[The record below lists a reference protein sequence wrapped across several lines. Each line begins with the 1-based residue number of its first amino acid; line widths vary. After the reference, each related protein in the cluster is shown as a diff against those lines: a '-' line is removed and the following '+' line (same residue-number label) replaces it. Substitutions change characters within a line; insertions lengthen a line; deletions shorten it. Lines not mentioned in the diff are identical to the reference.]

1 MTIPPSLLNWDG
13 IILDAV
19 PVEKDKLIEKIAL
32 LLGDPD
38 VSPQTIVNKLRTRE
52 ELGSTALGYGIALP
66 HARMQGIQ
74 APKAAFIRLAQGID
88 FDAPDESPVDI
99 IFAMLVPAGA
109 NEEYLRLLAALA
121 KMFNNPDIRHQLRS
135 ASTQEEIYSIL
146 TGIQQRKSA

>member
-1 MTIPPSLLNWDG
+1 MTIPPSLLNGSG

-19 PVEKDKLIEKIAL
+19 PVEKERLIEKIAL
-32 LLGDPD
+32 LLEDSD
-38 VSPQTIVNKLRTRE
+38 ISPQTIVNKLLARE

-74 APKAAFIRLAQGID
+74 APRAVFIRLAQSVD
-88 FDAPDESPVDI
+88 FDAPDEEPVDI

-109 NEEYLRLLAALA
+109 NEEYLRLLASLA
-121 KMFNNPDIRHQLRS
+121 KMFNDPDIRDQLRS